1 MTTRLTRTREGRE
14 RGGGS
19 VLAIALVG
27 IVSVVLVAALTI
39 AAVAIAG
46 QQARTAADLAALA
59 GAGLAIQGGDEA
71 SVCAVASSTAANN
84 RATLSSCRLER
95 TAIDRATGVELPAV
109 HVQVTRGVGG
119 TGWTIQVRAAA
130 GGVPR
135 DS

>member
-1 MTTRLTRTREGRE
+1 MTVTLTITRGGRE
-14 RGGGS
+14 RGSGS

-27 IVSVVLVAALTI
+27 IVSAVLVAALSI

-71 SVCAVASSTAANN
+71 SVCEVASSTAADN
-84 RATLSSCRLER
+84 RAELSSCRLER
-95 TAIDRATGVELPAV
+95 TAADPAAGAELPVV
-109 HVQVTRGVGG
+109 HVQVTRGVAG
-119 TGWTIQVRAAA
+119 TRWTIQVSAAA

-135 DS
+135 SE